1 MTSVANEALYSFC
14 EEANAV
20 VVYDF
25 VLQNTEIYY
34 PQKKRIG
41 VDESTFVIR
50 LTSIDLLSESENLIS
65 PAFIVLLVS
74 VHHIQALTSAD
85 QFYFLFSPKIIMDLP
100 DKLGLS
106 SFCNIIMIFINLS
119 IESNEYLTNLF
130 LKWNTIYNYILKF
143 QTNIDFLSGFIKSK
157 ISNAH
162 LYKYWNYQR
171 HNAT

>member
-1 MTSVANEALYSFC
+1 
-14 EEANAV
+14 
-20 VVYDF
+20 
-25 VLQNTEIYY
+25 
-34 PQKKRIG
+34 
-41 VDESTFVIR
+41 
-50 LTSIDLLSESENLIS
+50 
-65 PAFIVLLVS
+65 
-74 VHHIQALTSAD
+74 
-85 QFYFLFSPKIIMDLP
+85 MDLP

-119 IESNEYLTNLF
+119 IESNEYLTNLFF

-171 HNAT
+171 HNATWLLFSWTIINQPDKEKNHLTALQDKHNDIRFRNDRLYLQSKAHSELLL